1 MIDFAKTIETFREH
15 VPAAEEQVYLLSA
28 STGLVPDFVYDGV
41 RRYLDDR
48 YRRGGDSV
56 WHYDDGDV
64 GTLGML
70 QKSKEALGA
79 ILHCAPDC
87 IAFGQ
92 SATQMFTMVTE
103 GIDYPAGANLVTV
116 GKGWIGNRYAW
127 QKREAEGLSV
137 RYVLPENGVVT
148 AEQVIACCDE
158 HTAAVT
164 VNLVE
169 STTGYRIDVNQLGT
183 FCRQHGIL
191 LFVDAV
197 QAVGALQVDIQRAGI
212 DFLVGNDYKWM
223 MNFCGTGYAYIS
235 PEVQKKI
242 RHWGA
247 GWMSD
252 QDRFDTSK
260 DHLELRKDAGR
271 FEIGYPHADG
281 IYGMGLV
288 AMQAQL
294 LGPEKVEAYVLGL
307 ADIFRQRV
315 EETEGICCT
324 YDIPQ
329 ERRSQIVSVKIDD
342 ALHLTNEDFKAA
354 GVAVPGLGKKSGSGE
369 SEMRLSFHYYN
380 NQEDI
385 DRFFAV
391 IQAAKRQ

>member
-1 MIDFAKTIETFREH
+1 M
-15 VPAAEEQVYLLSA
+15 
-28 STGLVPDFVYDGV
+28 
-41 RRYLDDR
+41 
-48 YRRGGDSV
+48 
-56 WHYDDGDV
+56 
-64 GTLGML
+64 
-70 QKSKEALGA
+70 
-79 ILHCAPDC
+79 
-87 IAFGQ
+87 
-92 SATQMFTMVTE
+92 
-103 GIDYPAGANLVTV
+103 
-116 GKGWIGNRYAW
+116 
-127 QKREAEGLSV
+127 
-137 RYVLPENGVVT
+137 
-148 AEQVIACCDE
+148 
-158 HTAAVT
+158 T

-197 QAVGALQVDIQRAGI
+197 QAVGALQVDIQKAGI